1 MNRKIRYG
9 ISLLVFV
16 LLFSLFYSRN
26 ESKPSEVVYM
36 PEDASQEEILDELYS
51 RGFIQ
56 NKFSYYIL
64 KMQIALGGE
73 IEPGGY
79 ELKHSMGA
87 LALYARLVNPEYK
100 YIRVEEGLRQEE
112 IAELIGEKLDWD
124 ESKIDRF
131 ASNLPYCTLSK
142 GEGRLFPGTYA
153 IHRDEAISVI
163 KEEMERNLIS
173 NIEEIY
179 NEDDVSNIDLDK
191 VLTIASMI
199 QREAAGKQDM
209 RLIAGIIWNRIFK
222 GMPLQIDA
230 TLQYVKGDD
239 ELWWPQVHPKDKYLD
254 SPYNTYQNKGLPPGP
269 IASPG
274 PAAIAAVLD
283 PTATDCLFY
292 LHDKRRNIHCATTY
306 EGHKQNINYYLR

>member
-1 MNRKIRYG
+1 MNKGIRYG
-9 ISLLVFV
+9 ISFLFLV
-16 LLFSLFYSRN
+16 LLFSVFYARS
-26 ESKPSEVVYM
+26 ESKPTEVVYM
-36 PEDASQEEILDELYS
+36 PEDATSIEILDELYS

-56 NKFSYYIL
+56 NKLSLLLL
-64 KMQIALGGE
+64 KAQVALGTD

-79 ELKHSMGA
+79 EVAHKMGA

-112 IAELIGEKLDWD
+112 IAMLIGEKLEWED
-124 ESKIDRF
+124 SKIDRF

-153 IHRDEAISVI
+153 IHKDEVISVI
-163 KEEMERNLIS
+163 KEEMEQNLLLS
-173 NIEEIY
+173 VEEITSY
-179 NEDDVSNIDLDK
+179 DDVDHIDLDK
-191 VLTIASMI
+191 VLTIASLI
-199 QREAAGKQDM
+199 QREAAGKHDM
-209 RLIAGIIWNRIFK
+209 RLIAGIIWNRIFT

-230 TLQYVKGDD
+230 TLQYVKGDED
-239 ELWWPQVHPKDKYLD
+239 LWWPQVHPKDKYLD

-283 PTATDCLFY
+283 PSATDCLFY
-292 LHDKRRNIHCATTY
+292 LHDKRRNIHCSSTY